1 MSGLDEPG
9 AADAGP
15 AASPQPGPGI
25 VSGLGEPS
33 AAMSGTA
40 VPEGVLPEGVLPDGG
55 AAGEAGSES
64 GAVAEAGSGAEAVA
78 KAEPEAK
85 VVAEAGSEAEAVAKA
100 EAEAVAGSG
109 AEAEADVEVDGEAG
123 SAAEPPPEPSVEE
136 LLAAERDQHLSD
148 LQRVTAEFANFRK
161 QTDKRNAETVR
172 QAAARVMQA
181 ILPVLDACDAAA
193 LQQVEGVEPIATQLR
208 SVLEA
213 QGLEVID
220 QAEAFDPN
228 RHEAAMSEPGDEDQ
242 DQPMVAEVLRTG
254 YAFNGRVLR
263 AAMVRVK
270 G

>member
-1 MSGLDEPG
+1 MSDVDEPG
-9 AADAGP
+9 ADSVRQPEAGP
-15 AASPQPGPGI
+15 A
-25 VSGLGEPS
+25 PS
-33 AAMSGTA
+33 AAA
-40 VPEGVLPEGVLPDGG
+40 PPEGVVSDGALSEGVVSEG
-55 AAGEAGSES
+55 ALSEGVVSRGEADGEGGS
-64 GAVAEAGSGAEAVA
+64 AAEAVA
-78 KAEPEAK
+78 KAA
-85 VVAEAGSEAEAVAKA
+85 AEGGSEV
-100 EAEAVAGSG
+100 EAESG
-109 AEAEADVEVDGEAG
+109 PVP
-123 SAAEPPPEPSVEE
+123 EPMPEPSVEE

-193 LQQVEGVEPIATQLR
+193 RQQVEGVEPIAAQLR
-208 SVLEA
+208 SVLEV

-242 DQPMVAEVLRTG
+242 DEPMVSEVLRTG

>member
-1 MSGLDEPG
+1 MSDLDEADASNGQHPKVDPVGSETTPPASGLSQSEADTPEVGPPESEG
-9 AADAGP
+9 AAE
-15 AASPQPGPGI
+15 
-25 VSGLGEPS
+25 LG
-33 AAMSGTA
+33 T
-40 VPEGVLPEGVLPDGG
+40 DGDV
-55 AAGEAGSES
+55 ES
-64 GAVAEAGSGAEAVA
+64 EAVL
-78 KAEPEAK
+78 EPVPKPFA
-85 VVAEAGSEAEAVAKA
+85 
-100 EAEAVAGSG
+100 
-109 AEAEADVEVDGEAG
+109 
-123 SAAEPPPEPSVEE
+123 EE

-181 ILPVLDACDAAA
+181 ILPVLDAAV
-193 LQQVEGVEPIATQLR
+193 LQQVEGVEPIAVQLR

-228 RHEAAMSEPGDEDQ
+228 RHEAAISEPGDDDQ
-242 DQPMVAEVLRTG
+242 DGPMVAEVLRTG